1 VGGLCCTLLV
11 VDKTT
16 GTWVTAGDAP
26 VLHVRRCRFEVVSGP
41 DEGRVEELGA
51 QVIRI
56 GRKGTDI
63 VLNDRSVSG
72 LHAEITLTEQG
83 YRLRDLESSN
93 GTFAG
98 GLRVR
103 DVDIPPRTT
112 ITVGHTQLR
121 FLPLEDTV
129 ALRLWSQ
136 SEYAG
141 MLGASWAMRRMFELI
156 ERIAPTETTV
166 LITGETGT
174 GKELVAEALHKSSR
188 RGRGPFVV
196 LDCGAI
202 PDHLIEDQLF
212 GHERGAFTG
221 ATAGRAG
228 VFERAHGGTLFLDEI
243 GELPPDAQS
252 KLLRAVETR
261 VVRRIGGS
269 QSIKCDVRLV
279 AATNRDLAVETNR
292 GGFRSDLYYRV
303 AVARIEV
310 PPLRDRLEDLELL
323 AQHFADEL
331 TSGRGG
337 ALPDDFLERA
347 RRHAWPGNVRELRN
361 AVQQA
366 LTAPALLAIGDGQPQ
381 SLWSIDTSVPF
392 KIAKQRFVDE
402 FDRRFMVTLLEEH
415 GWNIS
420 AAARATGVDRMSV
433 YKLLE
438 RLGIERSAGGGS
450 SGDPDDSSGPGGAG

>member
-1 VGGLCCTLLV
+1 MYPGDVE
-11 VDKTT
+11 KTT
-16 GTWVTAGDAP
+16 GTWVTRGEAP
-26 VLHVRRCRFEVVSGP
+26 VLHVRRCRFEVLSGP
-41 DEGRVEELGA
+41 DEGRVEEFAA

-56 GRKGTDI
+56 GRKGADV

-72 LHAEITLTEQG
+72 LHAEITLTEKG

-103 DVDIPPRTT
+103 DVDIPPRITL
-112 ITVGHTQLR
+112 TVGHTQVR
-121 FLPLEDTV
+121 FVPLEDTV
-129 ALRLWSQ
+129 AFPLWGTT
-136 SEYAG
+136 EYAG
-141 MLGASWAMRRMFELI
+141 MVGQSWAMRRVFELI

-188 RGRGPFVV
+188 RANGPFVV

-202 PDHLIEDQLF
+202 PHHLIEDQLF

-221 ATAGRAG
+221 ATLGRAG

-261 VVRRIGGS
+261 VIRRIGGS
-269 QSIKCDVRLV
+269 DAIKCDVRLV

-323 AQHFADEL
+323 AARFVEEL
-331 TSGRGG
+331 ISGQVAGG
-337 ALPDDFLERA
+337 LPEDFVNRA
-347 RRHAWPGNVRELRN
+347 KRHAWPGNIRELRN

-366 LTAPALLAIGDGQPQ
+366 LTAPALLQIGDGPAN
-381 SLWSIDTSVPF
+381 SLWSIDTAVPF
-392 KIAKQRFVDE
+392 KLAKQRFVDE
-402 FDRRFMVTLLEEH
+402 FDRRFMMTLLEQH
-415 GWNIS
+415 AWNIS

-438 RLGIERSAGGGS
+438 RLGIERTPGS
-450 SGDPDDSSGPGGAG
+450 DPSDPE

>member
-1 VGGLCCTLLV
+1 M
-11 VDKTT
+11 TT
-16 GTWVTAGDAP
+16 GTWLTKGEAP
-26 VLHVRRCRFEVVSGP
+26 VLHVRRCRFEVLSGP
-41 DEGRVEELGA
+41 DEGRVDDVAA
-51 QVIRI
+51 QVVRI

-72 LHAEITLTEQG
+72 LHAEITLTERG

-93 GTFAG
+93 GTFIA

-103 DVDIPPRTT
+103 DVDIPPRST
-112 ITVGHTQLR
+112 ITVGHTQIR
-121 FLPLEDTV
+121 FVPLEDTV
-129 ALRLWSQ
+129 AFPLWGEA
-136 SEYAG
+136 EYAG
-141 MLGASWAMRRMFELI
+141 MVGKSWAMRQVFELI
-156 ERIAPTETTV
+156 ERIAPSETTV

-174 GKELVAEALHKSSR
+174 GKELVAEAIHKRSKRS
-188 RGRGPFVV
+188 RGPFVV

-221 ATAGRAG
+221 ATVNRSG

-269 QSIKCDVRLV
+269 ANIKCDVRLV

-292 GGFRSDLYYRV
+292 GGFRSDLYYRI
-303 AVARIEV
+303 AVGRIEV

-323 AQHFADEL
+323 ANRFVDEL
-331 TSGRGG
+331 IAGKVAGG
-337 ALPDDFLERA
+337 LPDDFIARA
-347 RRHAWPGNVRELRN
+347 KRHAWRGNVRELRN

-366 LTAPALLAIGDGQPQ
+366 LTAPAFLEIGDGPPS

-392 KIAKQRFVDE
+392 KLAKQRFVDE
-402 FDRRFMVTLLEEH
+402 FDRRFMMTLLEEH
-415 GWNIS
+415 AWNIS
-420 AAARATGVDRMSV
+420 AAARATGVDRMSI

-438 RLGIERSAGGGS
+438 RLGLERS
-450 SGDPDDSSGPGGAG
+450 PDQGEPG

>member
-1 VGGLCCTLLV
+1 M
-11 VDKTT
+11 TT
-16 GTWVTAGDAP
+16 GTWLTKGEAP
-26 VLHVRRCRFEVVSGP
+26 VLHVRRCRFEVLSGP
-41 DEGRVEELGA
+41 DEGRVDDLAA
-51 QVIRI
+51 QVVRI

-72 LHAEITLTEQG
+72 LHAEITLTERG

-93 GTFAG
+93 GTFIA

-103 DVDIPPRTT
+103 DVDIPPRST
-112 ITVGHTQLR
+112 ITVGHTQIR
-121 FLPLEDTV
+121 FVPLEDTV
-129 ALRLWSQ
+129 AFPLWGEA
-136 SEYAG
+136 EYAG
-141 MLGASWAMRRMFELI
+141 MVGKSWAMRQVFELI
-156 ERIAPTETTV
+156 ERIAPSETTV

-174 GKELVAEALHKSSR
+174 GKELVAEAIHKRSKRS
-188 RGRGPFVV
+188 RGPFVV

-221 ATAGRAG
+221 ANVGRSG

-261 VVRRIGGS
+261 VIRRIGGS
-269 QSIKCDVRLV
+269 ATIKCDVRLV

-292 GGFRSDLYYRV
+292 GGFRSDLYYRI
-303 AVARIEV
+303 AVGRIEV

-323 AQHFADEL
+323 ANRFVDEL
-331 TSGRGG
+331 IAGKVAGG
-337 ALPDDFLERA
+337 LPDDFIARA
-347 RRHAWPGNVRELRN
+347 QRHAWRGNVRELRN

-366 LTAPALLAIGDGQPQ
+366 LTAPAFLELGDGPAQ

-392 KIAKQRFVDE
+392 KLAKQRFVDE
-402 FDRRFMVTLLEEH
+402 FDRRFMMTLLEEH
-415 GWNIS
+415 QWNIS
-420 AAARATGVDRMSV
+420 AAARATGVDRMSI

-438 RLGIERSAGGGS
+438 RLGIERTG
-450 SGDPDDSSGPGGAG
+450 GDPNDPG

>member
-1 VGGLCCTLLV
+1 M
-11 VDKTT
+11 TT
-16 GTWVTAGDAP
+16 GTWLTMGDAP
-26 VLHVRRCRFEVVSGP
+26 VLHVRRCRLEVLSGP
-41 DEGRVEELGA
+41 DEGKVEELAA

-56 GRKGTDI
+56 GRKGADL
-63 VLNDRSVSG
+63 VLNDRSVSSV
-72 LHAEITLTEQG
+72 HAEITLNDQG

-98 GLRVR
+98 GMRIR

-112 ITVGHTQLR
+112 ITVGHTQIK
-121 FLPLEDTV
+121 FVPLDDTV
-129 ALRLWSQ
+129 ALPLWSD

-141 MLGASWAMRRMFELI
+141 MVGKSWAMRRMFELV
-156 ERIAPTETTV
+156 ERIAPTDTTV
-166 LITGETGT
+166 LVTGETGT
-174 GKELVAEALHKSSR
+174 GKELVAEALHRSSR
-188 RGRGPFVV
+188 RASGPFVV

-202 PDHLIEDQLF
+202 PHHLIEDQLF

-221 ATAGRAG
+221 AMATRAG
-228 VFERAHGGTLFLDEI
+228 VFERSHGGTLFLDEI

-269 QSIKCDVRLV
+269 ESIKCDVRMV

-292 GGFRSDLYYRV
+292 GGFRSDLYYRL

-310 PPLRDRLEDLELL
+310 PPLRDRLEDLEIL
-323 AQHFADEL
+323 AGHFIDEL
-331 TSGRGG
+331 TSGKVTRT
-337 ALPDDFLERA
+337 LPDDFLERA

-366 LTAPALLAIGDGQPQ
+366 LTAPDLLAIGDGQPR

-392 KIAKQRFVDE
+392 KMAKQRFVDE
-402 FDRRFMVTLLEEH
+402 FDRRFMMTLLEEH
-415 GWNIS
+415 SWNIS

-438 RLGIERSAGGGS
+438 RLGIERSGGGA
-450 SGDPDDSSGPGGAG
+450 SGDPDDAG

>member
-1 VGGLCCTLLV
+1 MYPGA
-11 VDKTT
+11 VDETT
-16 GTWVTAGDAP
+16 GTWVTQGDAP
-26 VLHVRRCRFEVVSGP
+26 VLHVRRCRFEVLSGP
-41 DEGRVEELGA
+41 DEGRVEELA
-51 QVIRI
+51 APVIRI
-56 GRKGTDI
+56 GRKGADI

-72 LHAEITLTEQG
+72 LHVEITLTERG

-93 GTFAG
+93 GTFAA

-103 DVDIPPRTT
+103 DVDIPPRTVL
-112 ITVGHTQLR
+112 TVGHTQLR
-121 FLPLEDTV
+121 FVPLEATV
-129 ALRLWSQ
+129 AFPLWSESQ
-136 SEYAG
+136 YAG
-141 MLGASWAMRRMFELI
+141 MVGKSWAMRQVFELI
-156 ERIAPTETTV
+156 ERIAPTDATV

-174 GKELVAEALHKSSR
+174 GKELVAEAFHKSSR
-188 RGRGPFVV
+188 RAAGPFVV

-221 ATAGRAG
+221 ATMTRAG
-228 VFERAHGGTLFLDEI
+228 VFERASGGTLFLDEI
-243 GELPPDAQS
+243 GELPPDAQA

-261 VVRRIGGS
+261 VVRRIGGNE
-269 QSIKCDVRLV
+269 SIKCDVRLV

-323 AQHFADEL
+323 AGRFVEEFG
-331 TSGRGG
+331 SGQVAR
-337 ALPDDFLERA
+337 ALPDDFLARA

-366 LTAPALLAIGDGQPQ
+366 LTAPSLLALGDGPPPG
-381 SLWSIDTSVPF
+381 LWSIDTAVPF

-402 FDRRFMVTLLEEH
+402 FDRRFMTTLLEEH

-420 AAARATGVDRMSV
+420 AAARAAGVDRMSV
-433 YKLLE
+433 YKLLD
-438 RLGIERSAGGGS
+438 RLGLQRTQ
-450 SGDPDDSSGPGGAG
+450 SGDVDDED

>member
-1 VGGLCCTLLV
+1 
-11 VDKTT
+11 VDETT
-16 GTWVTAGDAP
+16 GTWLLGGEAP

-41 DEGRVEELGA
+41 DEGRVEEIA
-51 QVIRI
+51 SRVIRI
-56 GRKGTDI
+56 GRKGADV
-63 VLNDRSVSG
+63 VLNDRSVSS
-72 LHAEITLTEQG
+72 LHAEVTLTERG

-93 GTFAG
+93 GTFVG

-103 DVDIPPRTT
+103 DVDIPPRSFL
-112 ITVGHTQLR
+112 TVGHTQLR
-121 FLPLEDTV
+121 FVPLEDTV
-129 ALRLWSQ
+129 AFPLWGEA
-136 SEYAG
+136 EYAG
-141 MLGASWAMRRMFELI
+141 MVGKSWAMRQVFELI
-156 ERIAPTETTV
+156 ERIAPSDATV

-174 GKELVAEALHKSSR
+174 GKELVAEAIHRRSR
-188 RGRGPFVV
+188 RAAGPFVV

-202 PDHLIEDQLF
+202 PPHLMEDQLF

-221 ATAGRAG
+221 ATTARAG

-269 QSIKCDVRLV
+269 ESIRCDVRLL

-292 GGFRSDLYYRV
+292 GGFRSDLYYRL
-303 AVARIEV
+303 AVARVEV

-323 AQHFADEL
+323 AGRFVDEL
-331 TSGRGG
+331 TAGRVTGG
-337 ALPDDFLERA
+337 LPEDFHTRA

-366 LTAPALLAIGDGQPQ
+366 LTVPSLLELGDGPSH

-392 KIAKQRFVDE
+392 KAAKQRFVDE
-402 FDRRFMVTLLEEH
+402 FDRRFMTTLLDQH

-420 AAARATGVDRMSV
+420 GAARATGVDRMSI

-438 RLGIERSAGGGS
+438 RLGIERLPEKDVA
-450 SGDPDDSSGPGGAG
+450 DPDPDGDTDDTT

>member
-1 VGGLCCTLLV
+1 LCCTLAI

-16 GTWVTAGDAP
+16 GTWVTMGEAAA
-26 VLHVRRCRFEVVSGP
+26 LHVRRCRFEVLSGP
-41 DEGRVEELGA
+41 DEGRVEELA
-51 QVIRI
+51 AEVIRI
-56 GRKGTDI
+56 GRKGADI

-72 LHAEITLTEQG
+72 VHAEITLNERG

-112 ITVGHTQLR
+112 ITVGHTQIR
-121 FLPLEDTV
+121 FVPLEDTV
-129 ALRLWSQ
+129 ALPLWSA

-141 MLGASWAMRRMFELI
+141 MVGTSWAMRRMFELI
-156 ERIAPTETTV
+156 ERIAPTDTTV

-188 RGRGPFVV
+188 RSRGPFVV

-202 PDHLIEDQLF
+202 PHHLIEDQLF

-221 ATAGRAG
+221 ATASRAG
-228 VFERAHGGTLFLDEI
+228 VFERGHGGTLFLDEI

-269 QSIKCDVRLV
+269 DSIKCDVRLV

-323 AQHFADEL
+323 AEHFAGEL
-331 TSGRGG
+331 TLGKGRS
-337 ALPDDFLERA
+337 LPDDFLGRA

-366 LTAPALLAIGDGQPQ
+366 LTVPSLLAIGDGQPN
-381 SLWSIDTSVPF
+381 SLWSIDTTVPF
-392 KIAKQRFVDE
+392 KMAKQRFVDE
-402 FDRRFMVTLLEEH
+402 FDRRFMMSLLEAH
-415 GWNIS
+415 SWNIS
-420 AAARATGVDRMSV
+420 AAARVTGVDRMSI

-438 RLGIERSAGGGS
+438 RLGIERSPGS
-450 SGDPDDSSGPGGAG
+450 PGEASDMDDSEDGD